1 MTLWDPAAGS
11 RLTVDSQLQASL
23 GGVRLEFPKW
33 ALVELK
39 QARRARHAVDALVTQ
54 GLLKACAFSKY
65 HRTMQ
70 IWSGMVQGHGGLCS
84 EMKRYEDWVGQA
96 CLIHRSE
103 IL

>member
-1 MTLWDPAAGS
+1 
-11 RLTVDSQLQASL
+11 RLA
-23 GGVRLEFPKW
+23 FPQW
-33 ALVELK
+33 TLVELN
-39 QARRARHAVDALVTQ
+39 QARRARHAVDALVAQ